1 MKLRKFLVKYRLP
14 LAFLL
19 LLLGGYVTY
28 TSGFWPAFIFY
39 LFAALVTFFHF
50 FIGPITLIQKLV
62 ENGDIEEAQSL
73 LNSVK
78 YPQLLYKPVR
88 SAYYML
94 QSNFATITE
103 DFDKAEDDIRK
114 SMAAGVADP
123 SLEGTAFLQLG
134 MIAMKKGNTKQAFE
148 NLRKA
153 VKAGIPDA
161 NSEAGA
167 YLQLSSLS
175 VQRRDYRAAKNY
187 FRKAKSLKPSAP
199 EIKSQVKEMEK
210 YIARIPG

>member
-1 MKLRKFLVKYRLP
+1 MKLRKFLVKNRLA
-14 LAFLL
+14 LAVLL
-19 LLLGGYVTY
+19 FILGAYVTY
-28 TSGFWPAFIFY
+28 ASGFWPAFIFY
-39 LFAALVTFFHF
+39 LAGVLVTFFHF

-62 ENGDIEEAQSL
+62 ENGEIEEAQSL
-73 LNSVK
+73 LNGVK

-114 SMAAGVADP
+114 SMKAGVADP

-134 MIAMKKGNTKQAFE
+134 MIAMKKGNTKEAFE

-153 VKAGIPDA
+153 VKAGIPDK
-161 NSEAGA
+161 NSESGA
-167 YLQLSSLS
+167 HLQLASLS

-187 FRKAKSLKPSAP
+187 FRKAKSLKPDSP
-199 EIKSQVKEMEK
+199 EIKSQIKEMEK
-210 YIARIPG
+210 YISRIPG